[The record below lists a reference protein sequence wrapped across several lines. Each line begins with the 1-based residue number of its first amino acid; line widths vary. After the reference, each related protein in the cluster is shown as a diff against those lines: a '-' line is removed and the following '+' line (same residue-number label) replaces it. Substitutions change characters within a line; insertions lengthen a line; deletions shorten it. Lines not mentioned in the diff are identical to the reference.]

1 MAETARVTSV
11 DAVKEFRETL
21 VIFCE
26 NVRAGLCAN
35 EMESR
40 HILDWL
46 LGQQPAYWARQLRE
60 RQEEVSQAQADLYQI
75 KLRRAQGARVDDIEQ
90 KKALE
95 RAKDRVEEAEEKLVK
110 VRRWG
115 RLVQQS
121 IDEYQ
126 TRARRLA
133 DHVEGN
139 PPPNVVFL
147 DRVIGSL
154 ESYLRVAPPT
164 SAHEIVRGPAPISSG
179 SAAASRTTPTS

>member
-1 MAETARVTSV
+1 MAETARVTSL

-35 EMESR
+35 DMESR

-46 LGQQPAYWARQLRE
+46 LSQQPAYWSRQLRD
-60 RQEEVSQAQADLYQI
+60 RQEEMAQAQADLHQI
-75 KLRRAQGARVDDIEQ
+75 KMRRAQGARVDDIEQ

-95 RAKDRVEEAEEKLVK
+95 RAKERIEEAEEKLVK

-115 RLVQQS
+115 RAVQQS

-126 TRARRLA
+126 TRARRLESL
-133 DHVEGN
+133 VEGN
-139 PPPNVVFL
+139 PPRSVVVL
-147 DRVIGSL
+147 DRMIASI
-154 ESYLRVAPPT
+154 ESYLQVAPPT
-164 SAHEIVRGPAPISSG
+164 SAHEPVRGPTPINAT
-179 SAAASRTTPTS
+179 SADKPRTT

>member
-1 MAETARVTSV
+1 MAETARVTSL

-46 LGQQPAYWARQLRE
+46 LSQQPAYWSRQLRE
-60 RQEEVSQAQADLYQI
+60 RQEEMAQAQTDLHQV

-95 RAKDRVEEAEEKLVK
+95 RAKERVEEAEEKLVK
-110 VRRWG
+110 VKRWG

-126 TRARRLA
+126 TRARQLA
-133 DHVEGN
+133 DRVEGN
-139 PPPNVVFL
+139 PPRSVVFI
-147 DRVIGSL
+147 DRVIASI
-154 ESYLRVAPPT
+154 ESYLRVAPP
-164 SAHEIVRGPAPISSG
+164 SSVPDKE
-179 SAAASRTTPTS
+179 TP

>member
-1 MAETARVTSV
+1 MAETARVTSL

-46 LGQQPAYWARQLRE
+46 LSQQPAYWSRQLRD
-60 RQEEVSQAQADLYQI
+60 RQEEMAQAQADLHQI
-75 KLRRAQGARVDDIEQ
+75 KMRRAQGARVDDIEQ

-95 RAKDRVEEAEEKLVK
+95 RAKERVEEAEEKIEL

-115 RLVQQS
+115 RIAQQA

-133 DHVEGN
+133 DLVEGN
-139 PPPNVVFL
+139 PPGSVVFL
-147 DRVIGSL
+147 DRVVASL
-154 ESYLRVAPPT
+154 ESYLHLAPPT
-164 SAHEIVRGPAPISSG
+164 SSDDSVRQ
-179 SAAASRTTPTS
+179 